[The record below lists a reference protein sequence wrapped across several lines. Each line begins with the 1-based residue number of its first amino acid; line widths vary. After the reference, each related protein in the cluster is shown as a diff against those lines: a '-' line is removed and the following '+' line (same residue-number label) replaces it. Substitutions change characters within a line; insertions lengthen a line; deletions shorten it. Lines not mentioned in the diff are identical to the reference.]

1 MNFLMIQPLFHERR
15 INCINRPDLGE
26 TAICC
31 HFLNPV
37 TAYFNGTELN
47 LQPGACIFWDF
58 HAHQHYSWSSGDM
71 LHNWFH
77 SDSTMHP
84 LMEKYHL
91 EYETV
96 YYPQDNNAITKIF
109 QQINVELTQKAP
121 FYKEAVDALSESLFI
136 EFARSDKLE
145 RINTPI
151 NSEQK
156 ERFLDIRSRIH
167 MELHHTDW
175 TVAQM
180 AKLVNMSPSRFY
192 DLYKKF
198 FGISPQK
205 DLIMRRIQAAQ
216 AMLERNDMTIAKV
229 AELTG
234 YTNQYHF
241 IRQFKQITGKTP
253 GQIKTKK

>member
-1 MNFLMIQPLFHERR
+1 MNFLVIQPLFRERKFFR
-15 INCINRPDLGE
+15 INRPDLGR

-31 HFLNPV
+31 HFLTPI
-37 TAYFNGTELN
+37 TIWFGDTDIK
-47 LQPGACIFWDF
+47 LQPGACVFWDF
-58 HAHQHYSWSSGDM
+58 NAHQHYEWSDSVL

-77 SDSTMHP
+77 TDDTMRP
-84 LMEKYHL
+84 LMEKYKL

-96 YYPQDNNAITKIF
+96 YYPQDNDAVTKIF
-109 QQINVELTQKAP
+109 QQINVELTQKSP
-121 FYKEAVDALSESLFI
+121 YYHEAVDALAESFFI
-136 EFARSDKLE
+136 EIARSDKME
-145 RINTPI
+145 KVTVPI

-156 ERFLDIRSRIH
+156 ELFLRVRSQIH
-167 MELHHTDW
+167 MEIHKNW
-175 TVAQM
+175 TVELM
-180 AKLVNMSPSRFY
+180 AKQVNMSPSRFY

-205 DLIMRRIQAAQ
+205 DLILRRIQSAQ
-216 AMLERNDMTIAKV
+216 AILERGDASISKV

-253 GQIKTKK
+253 GQIKPKK